1 MASNLGAA
9 FTLIGALAGIMWA
22 NIIKRCAPRVHMNY
36 MVFLQLVPRAG
47 FACMVVAS
55 CLLWFEFAV
64 FPS

>member
-1 MASNLGAA
+1 
-9 FTLIGALAGIMWA
+9 
-22 NIIKRCAPRVHMNY
+22 MNY